1 MLHSLAAACT
11 ALFAL
16 FASVAIA
23 LPLQDKAPV
32 ETAATHN
39 QRDTSLD
46 AVMDKAAELPQL
58 NAMIVGRDGDIL
70 AERVYDGPGL
80 DTPVNI
86 KSASKSLISALA
98 GIAIERG
105 DIDSV
110 DTALADILTVPVSA
124 DEQVDTITIEDLLTM
139 RAGLSSTSGR
149 NYGAWVVSDNWVTHA
164 LTRDMEAEPGGPM
177 IYSTGT
183 SHLLSAA
190 LTQATGRSTLA
201 LFRDW
206 LGEPLGISFPPWT
219 RDPQGIYM
227 GGNNMALSPR
237 ALFRLG
243 ELYRQDGMW
252 DGERVLPAGWVEASW
267 TPRVT
272 SPWSGGSY
280 GYGWWIA
287 RAGGHDVYY
296 AWGYGGQMVYV
307 VPGLSLTVVMTSDP
321 NARSVDGHIQSL
333 HSLVARELI
342 PAVAAGM

>member
-1 MLHSLAAACT
+1 MLHSLSLAVFAT
-11 ALFAL
+11 LFA
-16 FASVAIA
+16 VA
-23 LPLQDKAPV
+23 LPLQESSPT
-32 ETAATHN
+32 ETATAQN
-39 QRDTSLD
+39 QLD
-46 AVMDKAAELPQL
+46 AVMEKAAELPQL
-58 NAMIVGRDGDIL
+58 NAMIVGRDGEIL

-86 KSASKSLISALA
+86 KSASKSLLSALA

-105 DIDSV
+105 DIESV
-110 DTALADILTVPVSA
+110 DTPLADILTVPSTA
-124 DEQVDTITIEDLLTM
+124 DEEVDTITIEDLLTM

-149 NYGAWVVSDNWVTHA
+149 NYGTWVVSDNWVTYA
-164 LTRDMEAEPGGPM
+164 LTRDMAAEPGGPM

-190 LTQATGRSTLA
+190 LTKATGRSTLA

-206 LGEPLGISFPPWT
+206 LGEPLDISFPPWT

-243 ELYRQDGMW
+243 ELYRLDGVW
-252 DGERVLPAGWVEASW
+252 EGERVLPEGWVEQSW
-267 TPRVT
+267 TPRVR

-287 RAGGHDVYY
+287 RAGDHDVYY

-307 VPGLSLTVVMTSDP
+307 VPGLSMTVVMTSDP

-342 PAVAAGM
+342 PAVEAAGT